1 VKAETGRNCNDGADN
16 IVGESTPSTV
26 SDDFSGPKKN
36 APDSYLWGYDTGA
49 DWPNAELQTY
59 TKSVNNAS
67 TDGEGHLV
75 ITALKT
81 SVGYSSAR
89 LKTQGNLDMGY
100 GRVEASIQMPPGPNV
115 LPAFWLLDS
124 NYPSVGGAACG
135 EIDIIEYV
143 QGVCH
148 FTLHGPQVG
157 EEDYRPQGRPAY
169 SGVSRDWTPPFD
181 PSQSF
186 HTYWVDR
193 SPGEITLGVDS
204 FVSYTFT
211 PDSLPER
218 AQWVFDDRP
227 MFAIMSLA
235 VGGGWAGDPTNT
247 VEFPQ
252 QMVVDWFRFIP
263 S

>member
-1 VKAETGRNCNDGADN
+1 MKAETGRNCNDGADN

-143 QGVCH
+143 QGACH
-148 FTLHGPQVG
+148 FTLHGPQQG
-157 EEDYRPQGRPAY
+157 EEDLSSSRKARIFR
-169 SGVSRDWTPPFD
+169 SVSRLDAAVR
-181 PSQSF
+181 SF
-186 HTYWVDR
+186 PELSHL
-193 SPGEITLGVDS
+193 LGGSVPWRDH
-204 FVSYTFT
+204 
-211 PDSLPER
+211 R
-218 AQWVFDDRP
+218 RC
-227 MFAIMSLA
+227 
-235 VGGGWAGDPTNT
+235 
-247 VEFPQ
+247 
-252 QMVVDWFRFIP
+252 
-263 S
+263 